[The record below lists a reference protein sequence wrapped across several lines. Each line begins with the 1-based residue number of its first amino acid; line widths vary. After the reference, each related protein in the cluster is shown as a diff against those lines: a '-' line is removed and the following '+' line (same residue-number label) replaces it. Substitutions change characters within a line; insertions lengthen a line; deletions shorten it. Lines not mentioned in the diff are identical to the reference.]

1 MESESD
7 IVAKRRAWE
16 NLSDAER
23 EEICERQDRD
33 FWRRY
38 DTPLERIGLILVGAI
53 GAAMLIGN
61 LLIFGLI
68 DVWHKAWKRIWQ
80 LLQR

>member
-7 IVAKRRAWE
+7 IIAKRRAWE

-53 GAAMLIGN
+53 GAAMLVGN
-61 LLIFGLI
+61 LLVFGLI
-68 DVWHKAWKRIWQ
+68 DVWHKAWKRIWH
-80 LLQR
+80 

>member
-1 MESESD
+1 MESEED
-7 IVAKRRAWE
+7 IIAKRRAWE

-23 EEICERQDRD
+23 EDTCERKDQN
-33 FWRRY
+33 FCRRY

-53 GAAMLIGN
+53 GAAMLVGN

-68 DVWHKAWKRIWQ
+68 DVWHKAWKRIWH
-80 LLQR
+80 

>member
-7 IVAKRRAWE
+7 IIAKRRAWE

-53 GAAMLIGN
+53 GAAMLVGN

-68 DVWHKAWKRIWQ
+68 DVWHKAWKRI
-80 LLQR
+80 RH

>member
-7 IVAKRRAWE
+7 IIAKRRAWE

-23 EEICERQDRD
+23 EEICERQDRE

-53 GAAMLIGN
+53 GAAMLVGN

-68 DVWHKAWKRIWQ
+68 DVWHKAWKRIWH
-80 LLQR
+80 

>member
-7 IVAKRRAWE
+7 IIAKRRAWE

-23 EEICERQDRD
+23 EEICERQDQD

-53 GAAMLIGN
+53 GAAMLVGN

-68 DVWHKAWKRIWQ
+68 DVWHKAWKRIWH
-80 LLQR
+80 

>member
-7 IVAKRRAWE
+7 IIAKRRAWE

-53 GAAMLIGN
+53 GAAMLVGN

-68 DVWHKAWKRIWQ
+68 DVWHKAWKRIWH
-80 LLQR
+80 

>member
-7 IVAKRRAWE
+7 IIAKRRAWE

-23 EEICERQDRD
+23 EEICEREDRD

-53 GAAMLIGN
+53 GAAMLVGN

-68 DVWHKAWKRIWQ
+68 DVWHKAWQRI
-80 LLQR
+80 RR

>member
-7 IVAKRRAWE
+7 IIAKRRAWE

-38 DTPLERIGLILVGAI
+38 DTPLERIGLILAGAI

-68 DVWHKAWKRIWQ
+68 DLWHKAWKRI
-80 LLQR
+80 RH

>member
-7 IVAKRRAWE
+7 IIAKRRAWE

-23 EEICERQDRD
+23 EEICEREDRD

-53 GAAMLIGN
+53 GAAMLVGN

-68 DVWHKAWKRIWQ
+68 DVWHKAWKRIWH
-80 LLQR
+80 

>member
-7 IVAKRRAWE
+7 IIAKRRAWE

-53 GAAMLIGN
+53 GAAMLVGN
-61 LLIFGLI
+61 LLIFGLV
-68 DVWHKAWKRIWQ
+68 DVWHKAWKRIWH
-80 LLQR
+80 

>member
-7 IVAKRRAWE
+7 IIAQRRAWE
-16 NLSDAER
+16 NLSDAQR
-23 EEICERQDRD
+23 EEICEREERD

-38 DTPLERIGLILVGAI
+38 DTPLQKLGGFVVGAI
-53 GAAMLIGN
+53 GLAMLVGG

-68 DVWHKAWKRIWQ
+68 DVWHKAWKRVW
-80 LLQR
+80 R

>member
-7 IVAKRRAWE
+7 IIAKRRAWE

-23 EEICERQDRD
+23 EEIYERQDRD

-53 GAAMLIGN
+53 GAARLVGN

-68 DVWHKAWKRIWQ
+68 DVWHKAWKRIWH
-80 LLQR
+80 

>member
-7 IVAKRRAWE
+7 IIAKRRAWE

-53 GAAMLIGN
+53 GAAMLVGN

-68 DVWHKAWKRIWQ
+68 DVWHKAWKKIWH
-80 LLQR
+80 

>member
-7 IVAKRRAWE
+7 IIAKQRAWE

-38 DTPLERIGLILVGAI
+38 HTPVERIGLILVGAI
-53 GAAMLIGN
+53 GAAMLVGN

-68 DVWHKAWKRIWQ
+68 DVWRKAWKKIWH
-80 LLQR
+80 

>member
-7 IVAKRRAWE
+7 IIAKRRAWE

-68 DVWHKAWKRIWQ
+68 DVWHKAWKRIW
-80 LLQR
+80 

>member
-7 IVAKRRAWE
+7 IIAKRRAWE

-68 DVWHKAWKRIWQ
+68 DVWHKAWKRIWH
-80 LLQR
+80 

>member
-7 IVAKRRAWE
+7 IIAKRRAWE
-16 NLSDAER
+16 NLSHAER
-23 EEICERQDRD
+23 EEICEREDRD

-38 DTPLERIGLILVGAI
+38 DTPLERIGLVFVGAI
-53 GAAMLIGN
+53 GAAMLVGN

-68 DVWHKAWKRIWQ
+68 DVWHKAWQRI
-80 LLQR
+80 RR